1 MRVSM
6 PSSRYFFEK
15 SPGVFISRANLI
27 AQTPEEELEADKI
40 LQLASGDNREYGV
53 YYDPS
58 SEANLSRGKIAE
70 WQWVL
75 VHFSCCFSTLL
86 AGYDASSLAVTQV
99 FIFDTFPNV
108 QLIFCIAAASSLG
121 CCCSAPLL
129 RHFMDMVDLRRF
141 RVLAALLFLGGSVV
155 AGIATKVE
163 VLIIGR
169 VLTGVAIGG
178 LQMSL
183 MTYNTLLATPRELS
197 WLHLVSGI
205 GYAIGLVLGVS
216 TIVVFTIW
224 RWYQVFFLGGSMA
237 AIVAVLAAL
246 SYPSV
251 TVQPENKMLRAM
263 ADVDW
268 VGAVLHSLL
277 FVSFD
282 AAFLLSGSRWA
293 WDSVQVISSWAAIAV
308 LFVLCFLQHGYGFWI
323 PGDRILPLGVLRN
336 RIGLGSL
343 FVVAATAGSLS
354 VMLHGIA
361 LFCAFARGE
370 QAKLIAAHLLPALG
384 CFGVA
389 SLLVKPI
396 LHAVRR
402 PAVLY
407 LCGGICVSAGSG
419 ALMWVTVH
427 TSPIIVIGLSCLL
440 GSSLGLMSTLSM
452 PVLEANLPPHLR
464 NGISICLVVVTQTF
478 TTLPI
483 ALSACIYL
491 SRGYHNLLQAAGDVQ
506 IPNAEAQ
513 QALAGLRS
521 HWLDITMSGIPTSVL
536 EAASASIM
544 DVFAIGI
551 AAGVAMIAAGFI
563 DGFRPWPLHI
573 PTQEN

>member
-1 MRVSM
+1 MRVSI

-58 SEANLSRGKIAE
+58 SEANLSRGKIAG

-75 VHFSCCFSTLL
+75 VHLSCCFSTLL
-86 AGYDASSLAVTQV
+86 AG
-99 FIFDTFPNV
+99 
-108 QLIFCIAAASSLG
+108 
-121 CCCSAPLL
+121 
-129 RHFMDMVDLRRF
+129 
-141 RVLAALLFLGGSVV
+141 LFLGG
-155 AGIATKVE
+155 I
-163 VLIIGR
+163 
-169 VLTGVAIGG
+169 
-178 LQMSL
+178 
-183 MTYNTLLATPRELS
+183 
-197 WLHLVSGI
+197 
-205 GYAIGLVLGVS
+205 
-216 TIVVFTIW
+216 
-224 RWYQVFFLGGSMA
+224 MA

-251 TVQPENKMLRAM
+251 TVQPEDKMLRAM

-268 VGAVLHSLL
+268 VGAFLHSLL

-293 WDSVQVISSWAAIAV
+293 WDSVQAISLWAAIAV
-308 LFVLCFLQHGYGFWI
+308 LFVLCFLQHGYGFWT

-354 VMLHGIA
+354 VMLYGIA

-370 QAKLIAAHLLPALG
+370 QAKQIAAHLLPALG

-389 SLLVKPI
+389 SLLAKPI

-427 TSPIIVIGLSCLL
+427 TSPIIIIGLSCLL
-440 GSSLGLMSTLSM
+440 GTSLGLMSTLSM

-464 NGISICLVVVTQTF
+464 NGVSICLVVVTQTF

-483 ALSACIYL
+483 ALSGCIYL

-521 HWLDITMSGIPTSVL
+521 HWLDITMSEIPTSVL

-573 PTQEN
+573 SAQEN